1 MWGIMNGVIILIS
14 QELEPLYARFHKQ
27 FPSLGQRKGYQAFQI
42 VRTFF
47 LMGSLRMFD
56 CYGDVPLSFS
66 MFFSMFRDF
75 DLRALT
81 VDEFLDLGLNIPQY
95 VIVFAGTVLMFSA
108 SVIGRKESVREQL
121 SRKPYVVRYAAVAAL
136 FLAVVLF
143 GSYGVG
149 YDAAQ
154 FIYNQF

>member
-1 MWGIMNGVIILIS
+1 
-14 QELEPLYARFHKQ
+14 
-27 FPSLGQRKGYQAFQI
+27 
-42 VRTFF
+42 
-47 LMGSLRMFD
+47 MF
-56 CYGDVPLSFS
+56 
-66 MFFSMFRDF
+66 
-75 DLRALT
+75 A
-81 VDEFLDLGLNIPQY
+81 
-95 VIVFAGTVLMFSA
+95 A

>member
-1 MWGIMNGVIILIS
+1 MCI
-14 QELEPLYARFHKQ
+14 
-27 FPSLGQRKGYQAFQI
+27 
-42 VRTFF
+42 
-47 LMGSLRMFD
+47 
-56 CYGDVPLSFS
+56 
-66 MFFSMFRDF
+66 RD
-75 DLRALT
+75 R
-81 VDEFLDLGLNIPQY
+81 Y
-95 VIVFAGTVLMFSA
+95 VIVFAGTVLMFAA

>member
-1 MWGIMNGVIILIS
+1 MTRNT
-14 QELEPLYARFHKQ
+14 AREIAVH
-27 FPSLGQRKGYQAFQI
+27 LAYE
-42 VRTFF
+42 
-47 LMGSLRMFD
+47 
-56 CYGDVPLSFS
+56 LSFS
-66 MFFSMFRDF
+66 E
-75 DLRALT
+75 LP

-136 FLAVVLF
+136 FLTVVLF

>member
-1 MWGIMNGVIILIS
+1 
-14 QELEPLYARFHKQ
+14 
-27 FPSLGQRKGYQAFQI
+27 
-42 VRTFF
+42 
-47 LMGSLRMFD
+47 MFD